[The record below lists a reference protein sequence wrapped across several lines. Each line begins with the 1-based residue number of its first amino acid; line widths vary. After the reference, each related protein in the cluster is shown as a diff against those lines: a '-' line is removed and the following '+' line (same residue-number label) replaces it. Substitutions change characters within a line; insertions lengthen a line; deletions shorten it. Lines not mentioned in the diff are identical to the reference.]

1 MRHALLLLI
10 QVYRWVLSPLKVAL
24 AGPSARC
31 RFEPACS
38 EYAMEAVRLHGA
50 YHGARLALSRVAR
63 CHPWGG
69 CGCDPVPTR
78 IGRCSGSGGWR
89 TTAPSV
95 SSPTPEVSH
104 N

>member
-1 MRHALLLLI
+1 MRHVLLLLI

-24 AGPSARC
+24 AGPAARC
-31 RFEPACS
+31 RFEPSCS
-38 EYAMEAVRLHGA
+38 EYALEAVRLHGA
-50 YHGARLALSRVAR
+50 YHGTRLALGRVAR

-78 IGRCSGSGGWR
+78 IGCSARGSQR
-89 TTAPSV
+89 QATMRIAAAPSPDV
-95 SSPTPEVSH
+95 PL

>member
-24 AGPSARC
+24 AGPAARC
-31 RFEPACS
+31 RFEPSCS
-38 EYAMEAVRLHGA
+38 EYALEAVRLHGA
-50 YHGARLALSRVAR
+50 YHGARLALGRVAR

-69 CGCDPVPTR
+69 CGCDPVPAR
-78 IGRCSGSGGWR
+78 IGNSARGGER
-89 TTAPSV
+89 PTTIGMASA
-95 SSPTPEVSH
+95 PTPDVPL